1 MQRKLAYADELMR
14 LPHNKQLI
22 LVENL
27 NPISGY
33 KLPWF
38 NDPELK
44 NLGNNLH
51 KQIIKLCRGLI
62 APDSLFILEH
72 GESNARL

>member
-1 MQRKLAYADELMR
+1 MKSSDAADLSMASTSQTETTSSVQRKLAYADELMR

-33 KLPWF
+33 KQPWF

-44 NLGNNLH
+44 NLGNNL
-51 KQIIKLCRGLI
+51 Q
-62 APDSLFILEH
+62 E
-72 GESNARL
+72 